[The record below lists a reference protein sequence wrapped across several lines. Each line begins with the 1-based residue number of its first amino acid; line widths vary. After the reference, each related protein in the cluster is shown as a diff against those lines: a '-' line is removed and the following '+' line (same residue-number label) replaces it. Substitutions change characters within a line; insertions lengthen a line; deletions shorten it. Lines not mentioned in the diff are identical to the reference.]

1 MSVKSHDSNQ
11 SRLSIKNDLSQNFT
25 ARQHRLT
32 RRAIA
37 NSFSKSANYIKIFIK
52 TMDRADIVYQL
63 ESKMHLQ
70 VFPTV
75 LFRPDDM

>member
-37 NSFSKSANYIKIFIK
+37 NSFSKSANYIKILIK
-52 TMDRADIVYQL
+52 TMDRASYTNHRAHEYKWFSIEYL
-63 ESKMHLQ
+63 TIS
-70 VFPTV
+70 
-75 LFRPDDM
+75 